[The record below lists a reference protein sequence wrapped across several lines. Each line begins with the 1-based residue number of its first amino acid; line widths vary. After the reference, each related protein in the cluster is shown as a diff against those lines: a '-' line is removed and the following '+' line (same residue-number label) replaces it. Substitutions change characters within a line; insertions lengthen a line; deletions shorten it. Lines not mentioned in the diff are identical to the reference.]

1 MIDRE
6 KLLEFLARRAREAP
20 PGGDPGL
27 LVQHSI
33 YEGLANRV
41 KSGEFDSPYRQPPP
55 GWFDFGSHADG
66 FDGPLEFSEET
77 DDGGMPLWERHLD
90 RKDADA

>member
-1 MIDRE
+1 MEGMIDRE
-6 KLLEFLARRAREAP
+6 KLLEFLAKRAREAP

-41 KSGEFDSPYRQPPP
+41 KSGEFDLVVIERP
-55 GWFDFGSHADG
+55 D
-66 FDGPLEFSEET
+66 LEMESRCGDPDT
-77 DDGGMPLWERHLD
+77 HD
-90 RKDADA
+90 RKDTDA